1 MMNPEKKKRENAHTY
16 FIFIESK
23 NHLHT
28 FLFKE
33 NGSLQFPSITDRN
46 ILQRMKQ
53 LPSFLVLAKFDLHI
67 WEHVK
72 VFSVVLRVYKKTI

>member
-1 MMNPEKKKRENAHTY
+1 MMKPEKKKRENAHTY

-33 NGSLQFPSITDRN
+33 NGSVSFFFSITDRN
-46 ILQRMKQ
+46 IFQRMKE
-53 LPSFLVLAKFDLHI
+53 LLLFLVLPKFDLHI
-67 WEHVK
+67 WGPVK
-72 VFSVVLRVYKKTI
+72 VL